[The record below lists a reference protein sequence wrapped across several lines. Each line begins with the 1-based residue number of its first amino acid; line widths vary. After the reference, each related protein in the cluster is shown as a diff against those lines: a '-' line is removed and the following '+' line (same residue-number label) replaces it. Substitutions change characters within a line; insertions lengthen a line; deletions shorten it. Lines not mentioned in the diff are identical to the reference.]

1 LLFIGWGTAGNKIRT
16 VYHAER
22 KSATEHAGTVTRG
35 EDSLRKSSWARKSL
49 KVTAEEQTGGCMESH
64 MA

>member
-1 LLFIGWGTAGNKIRT
+1 MRA

-22 KSATEHAGTVTRG
+22 KSATEHAGKLSPEGKAERG
-35 EDSLRKSSWARKSL
+35 KQLGRRVEERK
-49 KVTAEEQTGGCMESH
+49 VGPMEGN